1 MPDLASHE
9 TTLIINARPRTWA
22 DKRISYE
29 QLVELAFPNEM
40 TDPNITYT
48 VRYSRGHD
56 GHGTGT
62 LTSTKVVVVKEGM
75 VFDVVRTVRS

>member
-9 TTLIINARPRTWA
+9 TTLIINARPRTWT
-22 DKRISYE
+22 DKKISYE
-29 QLVELAFPNEM
+29 QLVALAFPNDM
-40 TDPNITYT
+40 ADPNITYT

-62 LTSTKVVVVKEGM
+62 LTSTKSVAVKKGM